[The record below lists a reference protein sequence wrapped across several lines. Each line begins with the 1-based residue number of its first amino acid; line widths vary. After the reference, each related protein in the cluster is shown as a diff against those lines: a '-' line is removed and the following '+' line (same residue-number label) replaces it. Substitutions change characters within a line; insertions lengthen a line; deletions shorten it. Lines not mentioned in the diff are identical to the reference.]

1 MKTCYICK
9 REKSLIEFCK
19 SVSSS
24 DGRHSY
30 CRACSSEYSSKRRT
44 AAALEKMKND
54 RLQRLYGISVEEY
67 YEILEIQNGVCAI
80 CGVSPSDKRLAVDH
94 CHTLNIIRGLL
105 CDRCNTTLGK
115 CNDDVLLLRKM
126 IDYLE
131 LTSYMIS
138 DNDSG
143 ARQRAHRSS

>member
-1 MKTCYICK
+1 
-9 REKSLIEFCK
+9 
-19 SVSSS
+19 
-24 DGRHSY
+24 
-30 CRACSSEYSSKRRT
+30 
-44 AAALEKMKND
+44 MKND
-54 RLQRLYGISVEEY
+54 RLQRLYGISIEEY
-67 YEILEIQNGVCAI
+67 YEILEIQDGVCAI
-80 CGVSPSDKRLAVDH
+80 CGVPPSDKRLAVDH

-138 DNDSG
+138 DNDIG